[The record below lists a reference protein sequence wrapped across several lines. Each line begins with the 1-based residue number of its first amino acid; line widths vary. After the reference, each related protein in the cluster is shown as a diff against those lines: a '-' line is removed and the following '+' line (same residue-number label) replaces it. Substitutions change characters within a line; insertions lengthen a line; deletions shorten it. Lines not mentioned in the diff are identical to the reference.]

1 MLTPSQ
7 KRFLRGKA
15 STLKNKYLLGKNEI
29 NDSTIEMLEKALLAH
44 ELIKIS
50 VLKSSPEPIMSVAL
64 DLSTKLNAEI
74 VQVIGR
80 VIVLFKRNKE
90 NPKIVFEK

>member
-15 STLKNKYLLGKNEI
+15 SILKNKYLIGKNEI
-29 NDSTIEMLEKALLAH
+29 NDATIEMLEKALIAH

-50 VLKSSPEPIMSVAL
+50 VLKTAADSTMSIAL